1 MCLFHLQGIVHMPDT
16 TTSETYDGYE
26 ASVSERHSDTTSD
39 TTVPEPNP
47 HKAQRRAVTISPSLR
62 SSAAS
67 TDDMLS
73 PVLAQYLTNSF
84 SGGFIAATVV
94 QSDLQSSFSG
104 SAVTDLADGGA
115 NHLAETDRL
124 SHVVL
129 HATGNE
135 PHQRN
140 MSPELGMLL
149 SALPHMRVICVS
161 PY

>member
-1 MCLFHLQGIVHMPDT
+1 MPDT
-16 TTSETYDGYE
+16 ATSETYDGYE

-39 TTVPEPNP
+39 TTVPEPNSQ
-47 HKAQRRAVTISPSLR
+47 KAQRRAVTISPSLR

-115 NHLAETDRL
+115 THLAETDRL
-124 SHVVL
+124 RSGLGHVVL
-129 HATGNE
+129 HATGSE

-149 SALPHMRVICVS
+149 SALPNMRVVCIS